1 MENDI
6 VESPRKRLKTDAEP
20 AGDAVVV
27 SELPK
32 SDAQKEL
39 DVGIT
44 EYVSRDNEGF
54 AGILKKRYVVGSSL
68 LDLAGWT
75 HAD

>member
-20 AGDAVVV
+20 TGDVVV
-27 SELPK
+27 VGETVK

-39 DVGIT
+39 EVGIT

-54 AGILKKRYVVGSSL
+54 AGILKKRYSY
-68 LDLAGWT
+68 
-75 HAD
+75 